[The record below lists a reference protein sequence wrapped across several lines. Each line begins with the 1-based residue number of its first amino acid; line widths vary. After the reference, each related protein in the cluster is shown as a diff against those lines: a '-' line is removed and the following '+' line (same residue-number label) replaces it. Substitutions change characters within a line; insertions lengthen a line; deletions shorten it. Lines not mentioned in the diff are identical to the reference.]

1 MIRSFKTGCY
11 LSLFMLST
19 FVLTS
24 CEDPE
29 LNALMDDY
37 CACVSKSVHNHEKR
51 GECIEKMDSIK
62 EKYKYSTRKLNKVVE
77 KTNECH
83 N

>member
-1 MIRSFKTGCY
+1 MKRVLKIGSY
-11 LSLFMLST
+11 LFVFMLSSLA
-19 FVLTS
+19 LTS

-37 CACVSKSVHNHEKR
+37 CDCISKSVHDHDKR
-51 GECIEKMDSIK
+51 AECIEKMDSIK
-62 EKYKYSTRKLNKVVE
+62 EKYKDDNLKLNKVIE
-77 KTNECH
+77 KTNDCH